1 MNLKLMKKQFLKK
14 ILEILNKDYSIPKE
28 YLSLRVFISSLLIYK
43 DPDMLLSKKRQDI
56 EENLYLKSV
65 EIFSSIDNNNKD
77 YKLLGKKILTH
88 KILFDEW
95 KQKDLESQMNILC
108 EVYYR
113 YKESLDETP
122 KEIIN

>member
-1 MNLKLMKKQFLKK
+1 
-14 ILEILNKDYSIPKE
+14 
-28 YLSLRVFISSLLIYK
+28 
-43 DPDMLLSKKRQDI
+43 MLLSKKRQDI

-65 EIFSSIDNNNKD
+65 EIFSFIDNNSKD
-77 YKLLGKKILTH
+77 YKLLGK

-122 KEIIN
+122 KEIINQSNKEIVNFINKVEKSMKRLTPSYKEYIDN